1 MDFILSIFNYLSTYI
16 VIAGIYAIFSLG
28 LNIHW
33 GYTGIFN
40 IGISAFFALGA
51 YTAAILTSSS
61 PSPEMFEDFIWVGNL
76 PQNMGFLN
84 FYISC
89 INIFVMKGFI

>member
-1 MDFILSIFNYLSTYI
+1 MDFIFSIFNYLSTYI

-51 YTAAILTSSS
+51 YTA
-61 PSPEMFEDFIWVGNL
+61 P
-76 PQNMGFLN
+76 
-84 FYISC
+84 Y
-89 INIFVMKGFI
+89 

>member
-33 GYTGIFN
+33 
-40 IGISAFFALGA
+40 
-51 YTAAILTSSS
+51 
-61 PSPEMFEDFIWVGNL
+61 
-76 PQNMGFLN
+76 
-84 FYISC
+84 
-89 INIFVMKGFI
+89 

>member
-1 MDFILSIFNYLSTYI
+1 MDFIFSIFNYLSTYV

-40 IGISAFFALGA
+40 IGSTGYLSKADLSLSIATKLGF
-51 YTAAILTSSS
+51 LTS
-61 PSPEMFEDFIWVGNL
+61 
-76 PQNMGFLN
+76 
-84 FYISC
+84 
-89 INIFVMKGFI
+89 KTK